1 MCRTHANRPR
11 TVSFLQQIRRKAKES
26 GHLDQA
32 VSADDIADAVLR
44 QLQVE
49 MVPALVD
56 MGGDVLRTVGEY
68 RLPLKLMLPGGQRA
82 MLDVNVV
89 AT

>member
-1 MCRTHANRPR
+1 
-11 TVSFLQQIRRKAKES
+11 
-26 GHLDQA
+26 
-32 VSADDIADAVLR
+32 VLR

-49 MVPALVD
+49 MVAALVD

-68 RLPLKLMLPGGQRA
+68 RLPLKLMLPGGKRA
-82 MLDVNVV
+82 MLDVNIV